1 VGRISIR
8 GIVAA
13 LGREGVAGA
22 FVIALGVILWII
34 VRNDPRG
41 ELAEI
46 GPGFMPWA
54 ASFGLAA
61 LGAVMVLRALR
72 TRKYDEAPV
81 VSRAAVLVP
90 LGMAIFALGL
100 EALGLFLT
108 AALGVFV
115 VTFASRES
123 RLVERAVVAVVLATL
138 VTLVFGYGLS
148 MTMPLWPQFL
158 RP

>member
-1 VGRISIR
+1 MR
-8 GIVAA
+8 GIARA
-13 LGREGVAGA
+13 LGREGFAGVFVA
-22 FVIALGVILWII
+22 VLGVVLWLI

-41 ELAEI
+41 QLSEI
-46 GPGFMPWA
+46 GPGFVPWV

-61 LGAVMVLRALR
+61 LGTIMVLRAVR
-72 TRKYDEAPV
+72 TRTRDAAPV

-90 LGMAIFALGL
+90 LGMAIFAFGL
-100 EALGLFLT
+100 EALGLFAT

-123 RLVERAVVAVVLATL
+123 RLVERAVMAVALAAL

-148 MTMPLWPQFL
+148 MTMPLWPEFL

>member
-1 VGRISIR
+1 MRRI
-8 GIVAA
+8 VTA
-13 LGREGVAGA
+13 LGREGVAGT
-22 FVIALGVILWII
+22 FVIGLGVVLWLI

-41 ELAEI
+41 ELSEI
-46 GPGFMPWA
+46 GPGFVPWV

-72 TRKYDEAPV
+72 ARKHDAAPV

-100 EALGLFLT
+100 ESLGLFAT
-108 AALGVFV
+108 SALGVFI

-123 RLVERAVVAVVLATL
+123 RLVERAVMALALAAL
-138 VTLVFGYGLS
+138 VTLIFGYGLS
-148 MTMPLWPQFL
+148 MTMPLWPRFL
-158 RP
+158 VP